1 MCDGQINCENA
12 DDEKDCPDDGR
23 FYCEEGDVLFV
34 TKEKVDYCINWKWLC
49 KTVES
54 DRYGTNT
61 TIIYYDNLIQ
71 L

>member
-34 TKEKVDYCINWKWLC
+34 TKEKVDYCIN
-49 KTVES
+49 
-54 DRYGTNT
+54 
-61 TIIYYDNLIQ
+61 
-71 L
+71 